1 MKIGFIGVGN
11 IGAPIAGQ
19 LLGAGHSLVV
29 HDLRPEAAQALLSA
43 GAHWSDSAAALAAEC
58 EVVATCLPGPI
69 EMEQVCLGPSGIV
82 GVIKPGGLYI
92 DHTTNSPLL
101 VRQVHN
107 TLAARGVGMLD
118 APVSGGMEGAQ
129 TRDLL
134 VMAGGEPAVFERARP
149 LLDTVAKRVIYT
161 GGIGTGSIAKIMHN
175 SASFTLDLV
184 MAECWTTG
192 VKAGIDAATI
202 VKVFN
207 EAALGQMMSLKV
219 RLPATWLRG
228 DFEPRFSLALARK
241 DLGLALELAWAT
253 DTPMRL
259 AAICEQEMIEAV
271 GRGWADRD
279 ASIFLTLQ
287 EERAKVQVRLPAT
300 PGKHRDRSK
309 TGANS
314 PAR

>member
-1 MKIGFIGVGN
+1 MFAEK
-11 IGAPIAGQ
+11 GAA
-19 LLGAGHSLVV
+19 
-29 HDLRPEAAQALLSA
+29 
-43 GAHWSDSAAALAAEC
+43 
-58 EVVATCLPGPI
+58 
-69 EMEQVCLGPSGIV
+69 
-82 GVIKPGGLYI
+82 
-92 DHTTNSPLL
+92 
-101 VRQVHN
+101 
-107 TLAARGVGMLD
+107 MLD

-134 VMAGGEPAVFERARP
+134 VMAGGEPAAFERARP
-149 LLDTVAKRVIYT
+149 LLEAIAKRVIHT

-184 MAECWTTG
+184 LAECWTAG

-202 VKVFN
+202 VNVFN

-241 DLGLALELAWAT
+241 DLGLAQELARAT

-259 AAICEQEMIEAV
+259 GAFCEQEMIEAMA
-271 GRGWADRD
+271 RGWGDRD

-287 EERAKVQVRLPAT
+287 EERANIQVRLP
-300 PGKHRDRSK
+300 
-309 TGANS
+309 
-314 PAR
+314 PA

>member
-1 MKIGFIGVGN
+1 MKLGFIGTGN

-19 LLGAGHSLVV
+19 LLQAGHSLLV
-29 HDLRPEAAQALLSA
+29 HDLRREAAEALLRA
-43 GAHWSDSAAALAAEC
+43 GGVWFESAASLADEC
-58 EVVATCLPGPI
+58 DVVATCLPGPA
-69 EMEQVCLGPSGIV
+69 EMEKVCLGPDGIV
-82 GVIKPGGLYI
+82 EHIKPGALYI

-101 VRQVHN
+101 VRRVHER
-107 TLAARGVGMLD
+107 LAARGVAMLD

-129 TRDLL
+129 IRDLL

-149 LLDTVAKRVIYT
+149 LLDAIAKRVIYT

-184 MAECWTTG
+184 MTECWTVG

-207 EAALGQMMSLKV
+207 EGALGQMMSLKV
-219 RLPATWLRG
+219 RLPATYLRG
-228 DFEPRFSLALARK
+228 DFDPRFSLALARK
-241 DLGLALELAWAT
+241 DLGLALELARAS
-253 DTPMRL
+253 DTQMRL
-259 AAICEQEMIEAV
+259 AELCEQEMTEAI

-287 EERAKVQVRLPAT
+287 EERAKVQIRLP
-300 PGKHRDRSK
+300 PIER
-309 TGANS
+309 
-314 PAR
+314 

>member
-1 MKIGFIGVGN
+1 MKLGFIGVGN

-19 LLGAGHSLVV
+19 LLRAGYSLVV
-29 HDLRPEAAQALLSA
+29 HDLRPEAAQSLLRA
-43 GAHWSDSAAALAAEC
+43 GAIWSNSTAALAREC
-58 EVVATCLPGPI
+58 DVVATCLPGPE
-69 EMEQVCLGPSGIV
+69 EMEQVCLGPNGLV
-82 GVIKPGGLYI
+82 GAIDTDGLYI

-101 VRQVHN
+101 VRRVYDI
-107 TLAARGVGMLD
+107 LAARGVAMLD

-149 LLDTVAKRVIYT
+149 LLDALAKRVLYT
-161 GGIGTGSIAKIMHN
+161 GPIGTGSIAKIMHN

-184 MAECWTTG
+184 MAECWTAG

-207 EAALGQMMSLKV
+207 EAALGEMMSLKV

-228 DFEPRFSLALARK
+228 NFEPRFALALARK
-241 DLGLALELAWAT
+241 DLGLALELARAT
-253 DTPMRL
+253 DTPMPI
-259 AAICEQEMIEAV
+259 ASICEQEMAEAV
-271 GRGWADRD
+271 ARGWADRD

-287 EERAKVQVRLPAT
+287 EERAKVQVRLP
-300 PGKHRDRSK
+300 PD
-309 TGANS
+309 
-314 PAR
+314 

>member
-1 MKIGFIGVGN
+1 MKVGFIGVGN

-19 LLGAGHSLVV
+19 LLKAGHSLTV
-29 HDLRPEAAQALLSA
+29 HDLRREAAHTLLGA
-43 GAHWSDSAAALAAEC
+43 GATWSESTASLAGEC
-58 EVVATCLPGPI
+58 EVVATCLPGPT
-69 EMEQVCLGPSGIV
+69 EMEQVCLGKAGIV
-82 GVIKPGGLYI
+82 GHIKPGALYI
-92 DHTTNSPLL
+92 DHTTNSPAV
-101 VRQVHN
+101 VRRVHE
-107 TLAARGVGMLD
+107 TLAAKGVAMLD

-129 TRDLL
+129 RRDLL

-149 LLDTVAKRVIYT
+149 FLDAIAKRVIYT

-184 MAECWTTG
+184 MAECWTVG

-202 VKVFN
+202 VNVFN

-228 DFEPRFSLALARK
+228 NFDPRFSLALARK
-241 DLGLALELAWAT
+241 DLGLALELARAT

-259 AAICEQEMIEAV
+259 AAICEQEMIEAI

-287 EERAKVQVRLPAT
+287 EERANAQVRLP
-300 PGKHRDRSK
+300 
-309 TGANS
+309 
-314 PAR
+314 PA